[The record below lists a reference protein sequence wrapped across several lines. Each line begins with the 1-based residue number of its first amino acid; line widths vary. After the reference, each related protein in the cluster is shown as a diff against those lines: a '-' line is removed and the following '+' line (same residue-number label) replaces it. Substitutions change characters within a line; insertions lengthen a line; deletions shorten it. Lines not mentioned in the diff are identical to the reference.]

1 VHSTLTQLPSHLHY
15 LKTTQH
21 KPQRQHAH
29 THLLSC
35 GHRQA
40 LQQYDML
47 YNTIASSL
55 VGLCHALASQ
65 QLYLVCLNEHHH

>member
-1 VHSTLTQLPSHLHY
+1 
-15 LKTTQH
+15 
-21 KPQRQHAH
+21 
-29 THLLSC
+29 
-35 GHRQA
+35 
-40 LQQYDML
+40 ML